1 MAGFGAALGPV
12 ALAWGLQHTSGTS
25 ASLMLSLEA
34 LFTAT
39 LAWWLY
45 SETMDRRIGT
55 AMLLLLAG
63 GMSLVL
69 DQGLQG
75 AVQLLGLLAVT
86 VATIAWGVD
95 NALSR
100 SLAERD
106 PSQVVMAKAALGSLA
121 TATLAVSFGEPLP
134 SLASMLGLLAIGAT
148 GYGLSLRFYLL
159 AQRAFGAAR
168 TGSVFAFAPFM
179 GALAGDAFLMVEGF
193 FIPGL
198 VSFLL
203 AHLAYIALFKQGV
216 PWFAHRGAL
225 AATVGVGAAMYLFL
239 WQGGLPPE
247 LRVPVAVYVLV
258 IALMAAQALGRART
272 LGDRAAHQVALGA
285 CIFMLSDA
293 LLATNRFVLPL
304 PLAQVGV
311 LTTYYAAQAFIVHG
325 MVRGLLAGRQSV

>member
-1 MAGFGAALGPV
+1 MMATTHAPPARPLALPLSLLHTLAMALATWALASQAGALPRAHTLVWLLALCAAALAVVAARRGRIAHWELCMLEAS
-12 ALAWGLQHTSGTS
+12 ALAAATAATGAWNWHLAFKPAALVFTIVFVATNAYAASARGHFDHKSWG
-25 ASLMLSLEA
+25 
-34 LFTAT
+34 
-39 LAWWLY
+39 
-45 SETMDRRIGT
+45 
-55 AMLLLLAG
+55 LLLL
-63 GMSLVL
+63 
-69 DQGLQG
+69 GL
-75 AVQLLGLLAVT
+75 AC
-86 VATIAWGVD
+86 
-95 NALSR
+95 S
-100 SLAERD
+100 
-106 PSQVVMAKAALGSLA
+106 
-121 TATLAVSFGEPLP
+121 
-134 SLASMLGLLAIGAT
+134 
-148 GYGLSLRFYLL
+148 
-159 AQRAFGAAR
+159 
-168 TGSVFAFAPFM
+168 
-179 GALAGDAFLMVEGF
+179 LAGDVALMLPDR

-203 AHLAYIALFKQGV
+203 AHLAYIALFRQGV

-325 MVRGLLAGRQSV
+325 TVRGLLAGRQSI

>member
-1 MAGFGAALGPV
+1 MPSVAAPPAHGLRAFIAVQSALLLAAMAALGVQASSAPPMHSSLWVTTLLV
-12 ALAWGLQHTSGTS
+12 AAW
-25 ASLMLSLEA
+25 A
-34 LFTAT
+34 L
-39 LAWWLY
+39 W
-45 SETMDRRIGT
+45 
-55 AMLLLLAG
+55 
-63 GMSLVL
+63 
-69 DQGLQG
+69 
-75 AVQLLGLLAVT
+75 
-86 VATIAWGVD
+86 
-95 NALSR
+95 
-100 SLAERD
+100 
-106 PSQVVMAKAALGSLA
+106 AALRGRISPLQALMVQAGALA
-121 TATLAVSFGEPLP
+121 TATSA
-134 SLASMLGLLAIGAT
+134 MGLLHWHWLFKPLTMVIAIIFVAYSARQISAG
-148 GYGLSLRFYLL
+148 GQFSSKSWGLLV
-159 AQRAFGAAR
+159 AALV
-168 TGSVFAFAPFM
+168 GS
-179 GALAGDAFLMVEGF
+179 LAGDAFLMVEGF

-325 MVRGLLAGRQSV
+325 TVRGLLAGRQSV

>member
-1 MAGFGAALGPV
+1 MV
-12 ALAWGLQHTSGTS
+12 
-25 ASLMLSLEA
+25 
-34 LFTAT
+34 
-39 LAWWLY
+39 
-45 SETMDRRIGT
+45 
-55 AMLLLLAG
+55 
-63 GMSLVL
+63 
-69 DQGLQG
+69 
-75 AVQLLGLLAVT
+75 
-86 VATIAWGVD
+86 
-95 NALSR
+95 
-100 SLAERD
+100 
-106 PSQVVMAKAALGSLA
+106 GS
-121 TATLAVSFGEPLP
+121 
-134 SLASMLGLLAIGAT
+134 
-148 GYGLSLRFYLL
+148 
-159 AQRAFGAAR
+159 
-168 TGSVFAFAPFM
+168 
-179 GALAGDAFLMVEGF
+179 LAGDAFLMVEGF

-325 MVRGLLAGRQSV
+325 MVRGLLAGRQSI